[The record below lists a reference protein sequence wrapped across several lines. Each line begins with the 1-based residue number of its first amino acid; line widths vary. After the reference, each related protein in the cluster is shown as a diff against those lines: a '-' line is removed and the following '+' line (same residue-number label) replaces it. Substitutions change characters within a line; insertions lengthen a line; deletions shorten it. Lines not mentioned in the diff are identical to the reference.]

1 MEAIV
6 PLFALSSYYL
16 INKQSN
22 SEDKKENF
30 YNRTELPNVNI
41 PDKNYPNQEVV
52 LPEADVTSKL
62 STTNKFNG
70 TAGVYTDKY
79 FQPNQKTQEP
89 LPNSNGSQFTSLAG
103 DKVSESYF
111 KHDNMVPYFGGN
123 MKGSNRD
130 KNDNEGL
137 IDAYTGS
144 GSQSITKQEQSPLFA
159 PNENLQW
166 AHGAPNQ
173 TDFVRSRINP
183 SQRMA
188 NVKPFQEER
197 VAPGLGLGYT
207 NEGSN
212 GFNSGMME
220 REKWL
225 PKTADELRVANNPKS
240 SGVSLL
246 GHEGPADSRIKNI
259 ATTEQMGVMEKNR
272 PDRMFELDNRD
283 INDTKDIGRLFVTG
297 GAHKA
302 QTLHSMPIQRAVTRP
317 ETTTDYTGAASHP
330 NSAAYV
336 PGEYMPSHNQQLGS
350 VPMGVAGAVGKNRAG
365 ENDHSVNSKKAY
377 PNNRTVNKQDG
388 YFGAV
393 RNNITATVAPLL
405 DVLRP
410 SRKENA
416 IGTLRPYQNP
426 GSTVSN
432 SYIFN
437 PADKMPTTIR
447 ETTENSKFHLN
458 VNSNQNGGAYTVSE
472 QQASDTIRQETGDF
486 FYAGNASA
494 GERTRQTTSYEA
506 GYNQRNNDKKTAEG
520 YMVKGNLSVLNTD
533 VNMRQASRDN
543 MLTNNREVSG
553 NMPYRSPEASTM
565 GQFSGQHTKNQD
577 SKIQL
582 DRTNPEI
589 MNNLKANP
597 YVVDYKTGL

>member
-16 INKQSN
+16 INQQSKN
-22 SEDKKENF
+22 EDKKESF
-30 YNRTELPNVNI
+30 YTRTEIPNVDI
-41 PDKNYPNQEVV
+41 PDKNYPNEDVV

-62 STTNKFNG
+62 GTINKFNG

-79 FQPNQKTQEP
+79 FQKNNELKEP
-89 LPNSNGSQFTSLAG
+89 APIDGPQFTSLTG
-103 DKVSESYF
+103 EQVSKEYF
-111 KHDNMVPYFGGN
+111 KHDNMVPYFGAN
-123 MKGSNRD
+123 IRGSTRD

-137 IDAYTGS
+137 LDAYTGS
-144 GSQSITKQEQSPLFA
+144 GSQSVNKQEQSPLFA
-159 PNENLQW
+159 PNENMQW

-173 TDFVRSRINP
+173 TEFVRSRINP
-183 SQRMA
+183 SMRMA
-188 NVKPFQEER
+188 NVKPFEEER

-207 NEGSN
+207 KEGAD
-212 GFNSGMME
+212 GFNAGMME
-220 REKWL
+220 REKWM
-225 PKTADELRVANNPKS
+225 PKTADELRVVNNPKS
-240 SGVSLL
+240 SGVSML
-246 GHEGPADSRIKNI
+246 GHEGPANSRIKNI
-259 ATTEQMGVMEKNR
+259 ATTEQMGIMEKNR
-272 PDRMFELDNRD
+272 PDRMFELDNRN
-283 INDTKDIGRLFVTG
+283 INDSNDIGRLFVTG

-317 ETTTDYTGAASHP
+317 ETTTDYAGVASYQ

-336 PGEYMPSHNQQLGS
+336 PGEYMPTHNQQLGS
-350 VPMGVAGAVGKNRAG
+350 VPMGVASARGQNRAG
-365 ENDHSVNSKKAY
+365 ENDHSVKSKKAY

-416 IGTLRPYQNP
+416 IGSLRPYQNP
-426 GSTVSN
+426 GTTVSN

-437 PADKMPTTIR
+437 PADKLPTTIR

-458 VNSNQNGGAYTVSE
+458 VDSNQNGGAYTVTEHQS
-472 QQASDTIRQETGDF
+472 ADTIRQETGDF

-494 GERTRQTTSYEA
+494 GDRTRKTTSYEA
-506 GYNQRNNDKKTAEG
+506 GYNQRNNDKKTTEG
-520 YMVKGNLSVLNTD
+520 YMVKGNLSVLNSD
-533 VNMRQASRDN
+533 VNMREASRDN
-543 MLTNNREVSG
+543 MLVNKREVSG
-553 NMPYRSPEASTM
+553 NMPYRSPDMSTM
-565 GQFSGQHTKNQD
+565 GQLAGHHTKNMD
-577 SKIQL
+577 SRIQL
-582 DRTNPEI
+582 DRTHPEI

-597 YVVDYKTGL
+597 YVVDYKTAL

>member
-16 INKQSN
+16 INKQGSTQ
-22 SEDKKENF
+22 DKKENF
-30 YNRTELPNVNI
+30 HNQTDLPNVNI

-79 FQPNQKTQEP
+79 FQPNNKSQESFSS
-89 LPNSNGSQFTSLAG
+89 SNDSQFTSLAG
-103 DKVSESYF
+103 EKVSGNYF

-123 MKGSNRD
+123 LKGNNRD

-137 IDAYTGS
+137 MDAYTGS
-144 GSQSITKQEQSPLFA
+144 GSQNITKLEQSPLFA
-159 PNENLQW
+159 PNENVQW

-207 NEGSN
+207 NEGSD

-246 GHEGPADSRIKNI
+246 GHEGPANSHIKNI

-272 PDRMFELDNRD
+272 PDRMFELDTRD
-283 INDTKDIGRLFVTG
+283 INDAKDIGRLFVTG

-317 ETTTDYTGAASHP
+317 ETTTDYTGAASHQ

-365 ENDHSVNSKKAY
+365 ENDHSVKSKKAY

-393 RNNITATVAPLL
+393 RNNITAAVAPLL

-410 SRKENA
+410 SRKENT
-416 IGTLRPYQNP
+416 IGSLRPYQNP

-472 QQASDTIRQETGDF
+472 QQAANTIRQETGDF

-506 GYNQRNNDKKTAEG
+506 GYNQRNNDKKTVDG
-520 YMVKGNLSVLNTD
+520 YMVKGNLAVLNTD

-565 GQFSGQHTKNQD
+565 GQFTGQHTKNQD